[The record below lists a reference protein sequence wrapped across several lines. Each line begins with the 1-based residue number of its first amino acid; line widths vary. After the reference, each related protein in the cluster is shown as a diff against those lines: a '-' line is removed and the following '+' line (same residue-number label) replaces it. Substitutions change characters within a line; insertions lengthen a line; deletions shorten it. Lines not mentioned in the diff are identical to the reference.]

1 MSFLTRSSSSLLQRR
16 TFASTACALKKAHRQ
31 PVVEKSAV
39 PEYPY
44 PPSRW
49 YKQSNLGLYGQQKI
63 RYGNMVS
70 EKNEIKTRRYW
81 RPNVQRKRLWSD
93 SLRSFIKVRVTTR
106 VLRTIDKC
114 GGLDEYLLGEKA
126 ARIKDLGV
134 GGWKLRWRIMQ
145 TDRIKERFRKE
156 REAAGLP
163 PKEEVSIASDGQ
175 LVSKEQV
182 EEEVRKYDEELQR
195 GPDVEM
201 AEDVEDTEGEFMQEE
216 LAPAERKVL

>member
-1 MSFLTRSSSSLLQRR
+1 MF
-16 TFASTACALKKAHRQ
+16 
-31 PVVEKSAV
+31 
-39 PEYPY
+39 
-44 PPSRW
+44 

-81 RPNVQRKRLWSD
+81 RPNVQNRRLWSD
-93 SLRSFIKVRVTTR
+93 SLGSFIKIRVTTR

-145 TDRIKERFRKE
+145 TDKVKERFRLQ

-163 PKEEVSIASDGQ
+163 PKEEASVGSDG
-175 LVSKEQV
+175 LLMSEEQV
-182 EEEVRKYDEELQR
+182 EEQIRRYDQELEKGSEVDIEN
-195 GPDVEM
+195 GI
-201 AEDVEDTEGEFMQEE
+201 EGEFIQEE
-216 LAPAERKVL
+216 LGQPEKRTS

>member
-1 MSFLTRSSSSLLQRR
+1 
-16 TFASTACALKKAHRQ
+16 
-31 PVVEKSAV
+31 V

-81 RPNVQRKRLWSD
+81 RPNVQRKKLWSE
-93 SLRSFIKVRVTTR
+93 SLGAWVNVRITTR
-106 VLRTIDKC
+106 VLRTVDKC

-134 GGWKLRWRIMQ
+134 AGWKLRWRIMQ
-145 TDRIKERFRKE
+145 TDAVKERFIKQ

-163 PKEEVSIASDGQ
+163 PKEEVSLDSDGQ
-175 LVSKEQV
+175 LASKEQIQR
-182 EEEVRKYDEELQR
+182 EIESFDARLEKGSDLEIGEEVE
-195 GPDVEM
+195 
-201 AEDVEDTEGEFMQEE
+201 AEFMQEE
-216 LAPAERKVL
+216 LAPVKEKVL

>member
-1 MSFLTRSSSSLLQRR
+1 MLG
-16 TFASTACALKKAHRQ
+16 RQ
-31 PVVEKSAV
+31 KPRAPDSAV

-44 PPSRW
+44 GESRF

-70 EKNEIKTRRYW
+70 ERNEIKTRRYW
-81 RPNVQRKRLWSD
+81 RPNVQQKRLWSE
-93 SLRSFIKVRVTTR
+93 SLGTFIRIRVTTR

-145 TDRIKERFRKE
+145 TEKVKERFRLQ

-163 PKEEVSIASDGQ
+163 PKEDAALGSDGQ
-175 LVSKEQV
+175 LLSEEQMS
-182 EEEVRKYDEELQR
+182 EEVRRYDQELDK
-195 GPDVEM
+195 GADVEM
-201 AEDVEDTEGEFMQEE
+201 GEEPEGEFMQEE
-216 LAPAERKVL
+216 LAHPEKKAL